1 MINNKGAMELSINT
15 IVIIVIGVTL
25 LSLGLIF
32 VKGVFDKLDGQ
43 SDQIFEG
50 GENEISKI
58 ANHDQKLS
66 VKQQVNVKQGADA
79 VFKVWVVNFEDDV
92 SDFTVEI
99 EPSSSNPFGERV
111 NIQLLKII
119 PKYFPIIVCN
129 IFSFFPFFCS
139 SLFHFVLTCI
149 CIRSQMS
156 YISNIHNMFNIISKI
171 F

>member
-111 NIQLLKII
+111 NIQLANNEATLDIGGEAGFVTVVVADDNAPLESGGYKIVVSNSEGV
-119 PKYFPIIVCN
+119 YGTAG
-129 IFSFFPFFCS
+129 FF
-139 SLFHFVLTCI
+139 VTVE
-149 CIRSQMS
+149 
-156 YISNIHNMFNIISKI
+156 K
-171 F
+171 